1 MLCISCMTFTDGHD
15 VIENDVYFL
24 SMDNL
29 TRPRLEI
36 FQITG
41 CGHKVVFILRSSV
54 LDIDNQVI

>member
-1 MLCISCMTFTDGHD
+1 MTFTDGHD

-54 LDIDNQVI
+54 LDIDNQVV